1 MPASSAPPS
10 PSSALLA
17 LSGTVI
23 DARYELGRIIGAGG
37 MGAVFE
43 AKHLRLGRM
52 VAIKVLRPDFA
63 DHDEYVQ
70 RFLREAQAV
79 SRIRHRNVVEIHDYG
94 EAPGG
99 LVYSVMELL
108 RGQDLDQYLASR
120 PHQRLPWWEASSL
133 LAQAARGLKAAHA
146 AGIVHRDV
154 KPANCFLA
162 DEEGQPLLKIVDFGI
177 AKAQGTEQT
186 RLTATS
192 VVLGTPGYVAPELAL
207 TSHPASPRSD
217 MYSLGVVAYR
227 MLAGRIPFTGAT
239 PYQVLQAACF
249 EPVPPL
255 RAFAPDV
262 PPGVEALVM
271 QMLAKAPEDRPS
283 DMQAVRDA
291 LALLDGARSVS
302 QAVEITPAPTQP
314 FESTV
319 RMGPTLDGAVH
330 APSNAPRTEILHMEP
345 PPGPSSGTVE
355 TTRPP
360 QSTALVHAL
369 AFLYLTMGEAT
380 DDNLTPDE
388 MRTLA
393 DRLHRR
399 APDLSLEHLGQV
411 LRQTVQAYKEASTRE
426 ERLRRALQYASSLRT
441 TLDVAAR
448 RAILDDL
455 RAVAEADRVVLSE
468 ELGFFSAVTR
478 MLGLDPEGRGTA

>member
-1 MPASSAPPS
+1 MPASSAPP

-23 DARYELGRIIGAGG
+23 DARYELGRILGAGG

-63 DHDEYVQ
+63 DHSEYVQ

-154 KPANCFLA
+154 KPANCFLT
-162 DEEGQPLLKIVDFGI
+162 DEEGQPLVKIVDFGI

-255 RAFAPDV
+255 RTYAPDV

-291 LALLDGARSVS
+291 LALLDGARSAS
-302 QAVEITPAPTQP
+302 QAVEI
-314 FESTV
+314 
-319 RMGPTLDGAVH
+319 
-330 APSNAPRTEILHMEP
+330 
-345 PPGPSSGTVE
+345 PSS
-355 TTRPP
+355 
-360 QSTALVHAL
+360 QSTGLVHAL
-369 AFLYLTMGEAT
+369 AFLYVTMGEAT

-426 ERLRRALQYASSLRT
+426 EKLRRALQYASILRN
-441 TLDVAAR
+441 TLDVAVR

-455 RAVAEADRVVLSE
+455 RAVAEADGVVLSE
-468 ELGFFSAVTR
+468 ELGFFSAAAR